1 MRFLVFIFAFL
12 FIAAIFFVRDEI
24 LSKRAKI
31 IATALIVLLC
41 EGAYLYESASEHS
54 AKLEEEMVFKFN
66 AGARLRCGDAI
77 NFASEARGSANSSP
91 EKYGEDAKNLG
102 SQAGEVNLNA
112 QDKTASAAQ
121 SSATQTNEQASA
133 AQING
138 AVSDGQNSAQSPTS
152 QNSAEPGQNF
162 KSQNSTQN
170 LDVASQNSTQQNDTQ
185 SFAPQNSVSQ
195 GESLTPQNSASQGS
209 TRSSISQNSAQRDD
223 TQTSNPQGSA
233 QNFNAAEQNS
243 MQPSAQNSKTTQN
256 FAADKEQA
264 SAQIVTRE
272 SFTYSFSLGAFIA
285 KKSAGAEFKGKTYK
299 IKECVYDQ

>member
-1 MRFLVFIFAFL
+1 MFIFAFL

-41 EGAYLYESASEHS
+41 AGAYLYESASERS

-66 AGARLRCGDAI
+66 AGARLRCGGAI
-77 NFASEARGSANSSP
+77 NFTSEARSAANSSS
-91 EKYGEDAKNLG
+91 EKHGADAKNLS

-112 QDKTASAAQ
+112 QSKVASATQ
-121 SSATQTNEQASA
+121 SSTTQTNERASA
-133 AQING
+133 EQNYPPQTSD
-138 AVSDGQNSAQSPTS
+138 AVSSGQNSAQSPTS
-152 QNSAEPGQNF
+152 QNS
-162 KSQNSTQN
+162 
-170 LDVASQNSTQQNDTQ
+170 TQQNDTQ
-185 SFAPQNSVSQ
+185 NRA
-195 GESLTPQNSASQGS
+195 PQNSASQGS
-209 TRSSISQNSAQRDD
+209 TRSSASQNFASQGG

-243 MQPSAQNSKTTQN
+243 MQGSAQNSKATQN
-256 FAADKEQA
+256 FAADKKQT

>member
-31 IATALIVLLC
+31 IATMLIVMLC
-41 EGAYLYESASEHS
+41 AGAYLYESASERS

-66 AGARLRCGDAI
+66 AGARLRCGGAI
-77 NFASEARGSANSSP
+77 NFASETRGAANSSP
-91 EKYGEDAKNLG
+91 EKYGADAKNFG
-102 SQAGEVNLNA
+102 AQEDEVNLSA

-121 SSATQTNEQASA
+121 SSTAQTNEQASA
-133 AQING
+133 EQNYSPQTSS
-138 AVSDGQNSAQSPTS
+138 AVSDGQNSAQSPTL

-185 SFAPQNSVSQ
+185 NRM
-195 GESLTPQNSASQGS
+195 PQNSASQES
-209 TRSSISQNSAQRDD
+209 MRNSASQNSAHQGDM
-223 TQTSNPQGSA
+223 QTSDPQGSA

-243 MQPSAQNSKTTQN
+243 MQGSAQNSKATQN
-256 FAADKEQA
+256 FAADKEQG

-272 SFTYSFSLGAFIA
+272 NFTYSFSMGAFIA

>member
-41 EGAYLYESASEHS
+41 AGAYLYESASERS

-66 AGARLRCGDAI
+66 AGARLRCGGTI
-77 NFASEARGSANSSP
+77 NFTSETRGSINSSP
-91 EKYGEDAKNLG
+91 EKHGADAKNLG
-102 SQAGEVNLNA
+102 VQADEVNLNA
-112 QDKTASAAQ
+112 QDKAASAAQ
-121 SSATQTNEQASA
+121 SSTAQMNEQASA

-138 AVSDGQNSAQSPTS
+138 AVSGGQNSAQSPTS
-152 QNSAEPGQNF
+152 QNSAEPGQNL
-162 KSQNSTQN
+162 KSQNSTKN

-185 SFAPQNSVSQ
+185 S
-195 GESLTPQNSASQGS
+195 LTPQNSPSQES
-209 TRSSISQNSAQRDD
+209 MRNSASQNSARQGN
-223 TQTSNPQGSA
+223 TQISDPQGSA

-243 MQPSAQNSKTTQN
+243 MQGSTQNSKTTQN
-256 FAADKEQA
+256 FDVDKEQG

-272 SFTYSFSLGAFIA
+272 NFTYSFSLGAFIA

-299 IKECVYDQ
+299 IEECVYDQ

>member
-1 MRFLVFIFAFL
+1 MRFLIFIFAFL

-24 LSKRAKI
+24 SKRAKI

-41 EGAYLYESASEHS
+41 AGAYLYESASERS

-66 AGARLRCGDAI
+66 AGARLRCGGAI

-91 EKYGEDAKNLG
+91 ETRGADAKNLDV
-102 SQAGEVNLNA
+102 QAGEANLNA
-112 QDKTASAAQ
+112 QGKTASAA
-121 SSATQTNEQASA
+121 QTNEQASA

-138 AVSDGQNSAQSPTS
+138 VVSDGQNSAQSPTS
-152 QNSAEPGQNF
+152 QNS
-162 KSQNSTQN
+162 
-170 LDVASQNSTQQNDTQ
+170 TQQNDTQ
-185 SFAPQNSVSQ
+185 SLAQQN
-195 GESLTPQNSASQGS
+195 LASQGG
-209 TRSSISQNSAQRDD
+209 

-233 QNFNAAEQNS
+233 QNFNIAEQNS
-243 MQPSAQNSKTTQN
+243 MQGSAQNSKATQN
-256 FAADKEQA
+256 FAADKKQG

>member
-41 EGAYLYESASEHS
+41 AGAYLYESASERS
-54 AKLEEEMVFKFN
+54 AKLEDEMVSKFN
-66 AGARLRCGDAI
+66 AGARLRCDGAI
-77 NFASEARGSANSSP
+77 NFASETRGA
-91 EKYGEDAKNLG
+91 DAKNLG

-112 QDKTASAAQ
+112 QDKVASAAQ
-121 SSATQTNEQASA
+121 SSAAQTNEQAST
-133 AQING
+133 AQSSSPQTSD
-138 AVSDGQNSAQSPTS
+138 AVSSGQNSAQSPTS
-152 QNSAEPGQNF
+152 QNSTGQ
-162 KSQNSTQN
+162 SDTQN
-170 LDVASQNSTQQNDTQ
+170 HTQ
-185 SFAPQNSVSQ
+185 
-195 GESLTPQNSASQGS
+195 
-209 TRSSISQNSAQRDD
+209 QNSAQRGD
-223 TQTSNPQGSA
+223 TQTYSP
-233 QNFNAAEQNS
+233 
-243 MQPSAQNSKTTQN
+243 
-256 FAADKEQA
+256 QA

>member
-41 EGAYLYESASEHS
+41 AGAYFYESASERS

-66 AGARLRCGDAI
+66 AGARLRCGSAI

-102 SQAGEVNLNA
+102 VQAGEANLNA

-121 SSATQTNEQASA
+121 SSTAQTNEQASV

-138 AVSDGQNSAQSPTS
+138 AVSGGQNSAQSPTS
-152 QNSAEPGQNF
+152 QNS
-162 KSQNSTQN
+162 
-170 LDVASQNSTQQNDTQ
+170 TQQNDTQ
-185 SFAPQNSVSQ
+185 NRTPQNSVRQ
-195 GESLTPQNSASQGS
+195 EGMRSAV
-209 TRSSISQNSAQRDD
+209 SQNSAQRDD
-223 TQTSNPQGSA
+223 TQTSDPQGSA

-243 MQPSAQNSKTTQN
+243 MQGPTAQNSKTVQN
-256 FAADKEQA
+256 FAADKELG

-272 SFTYSFSLGAFIA
+272 NFTYSFSLGAFIA

>member
-1 MRFLVFIFAFL
+1 MFIFAFL

-41 EGAYLYESASEHS
+41 AGAYLYESASERS

-66 AGARLRCGDAI
+66 AGARLRCGGAI
-77 NFASEARGSANSSP
+77 NSASETRGAANSSP
-91 EKYGEDAKNLG
+91 EMRDADAKNLG
-102 SQAGEVNLNA
+102 VQAGGVNLNA
-112 QDKTASAAQ
+112 QGKAASAA
-121 SSATQTNEQASA
+121 QTNEQASA
-133 AQING
+133 EQNYSPQTSG
-138 AVSDGQNSAQSPTS
+138 AVSDGQNSAQSPTL

-170 LDVASQNSTQQNDTQ
+170 LDVASQNSTQQGDTQ
-185 SFAPQNSVSQ
+185 RRMHQ
-195 GESLTPQNSASQGS
+195 GGTRSSASQNSMRQGN
-209 TRSSISQNSAQRDD
+209 TQISD
-223 TQTSNPQGSA
+223 PQGSA

-243 MQPSAQNSKTTQN
+243 MQGSTAQNSKTTQN
-256 FAADKEQA
+256 FAADKEQG

-272 SFTYSFSLGAFIA
+272 NFTYSFSLGAFIA

>member
-1 MRFLVFIFAFL
+1 VFIFAFL
-12 FIAAIFFVRDEI
+12 FIAAIFFVRGEI

-41 EGAYLYESASEHS
+41 TGAYLYESASERS

-66 AGARLRCGDAI
+66 AGARLRCGSAI
-77 NFASEARGSANSSP
+77 NFTSETRGAADSFSEKHSA
-91 EKYGEDAKNLG
+91 DAKNLG
-102 SQAGEVNLNA
+102 VQAGEVNLNA
-112 QDKTASAAQ
+112 QDRAASAA
-121 SSATQTNEQASA
+121 QTNEQASA

-138 AVSDGQNSAQSPTS
+138 AVSGGQNSAQSPTS
-152 QNSAEPGQNF
+152 QNS
-162 KSQNSTQN
+162 
-170 LDVASQNSTQQNDTQ
+170 TQQNDTQ
-185 SFAPQNSVSQ
+185 NRMQ
-195 GESLTPQNSASQGS
+195 QNSASQGS
-209 TRSSISQNSAQRDD
+209 TRSSASQNSAQRGN
-223 TQTSNPQGSA
+223 TQISDPQGSA

-243 MQPSAQNSKTTQN
+243 MQGSAQNSKTTQN
-256 FAADKEQA
+256 SAPQSLNLQS

>member
-24 LSKRAKI
+24 LSKKAKI

-41 EGAYLYESASEHS
+41 AGAYFYESASERS

-66 AGARLRCGDAI
+66 AGARLRCGGAI
-77 NFASEARGSANSSP
+77 NSTSETRDA
-91 EKYGEDAKNLG
+91 DAKILG
-102 SQAGEVNLNA
+102 VQAGEANLNA
-112 QDKTASAAQ
+112 QDKTTSTAQ
-121 SSATQTNEQASA
+121 SSTAQMNEQVSA

-138 AVSDGQNSAQSPTS
+138 AVSGGQNSAQSPTS
-152 QNSAEPGQNF
+152 QNSTGQG
-162 KSQNSTQN
+162 
-170 LDVASQNSTQQNDTQ
+170 DTQ
-185 SFAPQNSVSQ
+185 SLA
-195 GESLTPQNSASQGS
+195 PQNSASQEGMRNS
-209 TRSSISQNSAQRDD
+209 ASQNSAHQGDM
-223 TQTSNPQGSA
+223 QTSNPQGSA
-233 QNFNAAEQNS
+233 QNFNVAEQNS
-243 MQPSAQNSKTTQN
+243 MQGSTAQNSKATQN
-256 FAADKEQA
+256 FAADKEQG

>member
-1 MRFLVFIFAFL
+1 MRFLIFIFAFL

-41 EGAYLYESASEHS
+41 AGAYFYESVSERS

-77 NFASEARGSANSSP
+77 NFATEARGA
-91 EKYGEDAKNLG
+91 DAKNLS
-102 SQAGEVNLNA
+102 SQADEANLKE

-121 SSATQTNEQASA
+121 SSAAQTNEQASA
-133 AQING
+133 AQMNG
-138 AVSDGQNSAQSPTS
+138 AVSDGQNSAQSPTL
-152 QNSAEPGQNF
+152 QNSMQQGD
-162 KSQNSTQN
+162 TQN
-170 LDVASQNSTQQNDTQ
+170 
-185 SFAPQNSVSQ
+185 
-195 GESLTPQNSASQGS
+195 LTPQNS
-209 TRSSISQNSAQRDD
+209 TQRDD
-223 TQTSNPQGSA
+223 AQSYSPQA
-233 QNFNAAEQNS
+233 
-243 MQPSAQNSKTTQN
+243 SAQNSKTTQN

-272 SFTYSFSLGAFIA
+272 NFTYSFSLGAFIA

>member
-41 EGAYLYESASEHS
+41 AGAYLYESASERS

-66 AGARLRCGDAI
+66 AGARLRCGGAI
-77 NFASEARGSANSSP
+77 NFTSETRGAANSSP
-91 EKYGEDAKNLG
+91 ETRGADAKNLG
-102 SQAGEVNLNA
+102 VQAGEVNLNA
-112 QDKTASAAQ
+112 QDRAASAA
-121 SSATQTNEQASA
+121 QTNEQASA

-138 AVSDGQNSAQSPTS
+138 AVSGGQNSAQSPTS
-152 QNSAEPGQNF
+152 QNS
-162 KSQNSTQN
+162 
-170 LDVASQNSTQQNDTQ
+170 TQQNDTQ
-185 SFAPQNSVSQ
+185 SLAPQNSMRQS
-195 GESLTPQNSASQGS
+195 
-209 TRSSISQNSAQRDD
+209 D
-223 TQTSNPQGSA
+223 TQISDPQD
-233 QNFNAAEQNS
+233 
-243 MQPSAQNSKTTQN
+243 SAQNSKATQN
-256 FAADKEQA
+256 FAADKEQG

>member
-41 EGAYLYESASEHS
+41 AGAYLYESASERS

-66 AGARLRCGDAI
+66 AGAKLRCGGAI
-77 NFASEARGSANSSP
+77 NYASETRGA
-91 EKYGEDAKNLG
+91 DAKNFG
-102 SQAGEVNLNA
+102 AQAGKANLNA
-112 QDKTASAAQ
+112 QGKAASAAQ
-121 SSATQTNEQASA
+121 SSTAQTNEQASA

-138 AVSDGQNSAQSPTS
+138 AVSDGQNSA
-152 QNSAEPGQNF
+152 
-162 KSQNSTQN
+162 
-170 LDVASQNSTQQNDTQ
+170 
-185 SFAPQNSVSQ
+185 SQ
-195 GESLTPQNSASQGS
+195 GGM
-209 TRSSISQNSAQRDD
+209 RSSASQNSAQRDD
-223 TQTSNPQGSA
+223 TQIYSQQG
-233 QNFNAAEQNS
+233 
-243 MQPSAQNSKTTQN
+243 SAQNSKTTQN
-256 FAADKEQA
+256 FAADKEQG

>member
-41 EGAYLYESASEHS
+41 AGAYLYESASERS

-66 AGARLRCGDAI
+66 AGARLRCGGAI
-77 NFASEARGSANSSP
+77 NSAAEARGAADSFSEKHSA
-91 EKYGEDAKNLG
+91 DAKNLG
-102 SQAGEVNLNA
+102 SQAGEANLNA
-112 QDKTASAAQ
+112 QSKAASAAQ
-121 SSATQTNEQASA
+121 SSTAQTNEQASA
-133 AQING
+133 AQINA

-152 QNSAEPGQNF
+152 QNS
-162 KSQNSTQN
+162 
-170 LDVASQNSTQQNDTQ
+170 TQQNDTQ
-185 SFAPQNSVSQ
+185 SLAQ
-195 GESLTPQNSASQGS
+195 QNSASQGGM
-209 TRSSISQNSAQRDD
+209 RSPASQNSTQSSAQRGDV
-223 TQTSNPQGSA
+223 QTYSPQS
-233 QNFNAAEQNS
+233 
-243 MQPSAQNSKTTQN
+243 SAQNSKTTQN
-256 FAADKEQA
+256 SAPQNLNLQG

>member
-1 MRFLVFIFAFL
+1 MRFLIFIFAFL

-41 EGAYLYESASEHS
+41 AGAYFYESVSERS

-77 NFASEARGSANSSP
+77 NFATEARGA
-91 EKYGEDAKNLG
+91 DAKNLS
-102 SQAGEVNLNA
+102 SQADEANLKE

-121 SSATQTNEQASA
+121 SSAAQTNEQASA
-133 AQING
+133 AQMNG
-138 AVSDGQNSAQSPTS
+138 AVSDGQNSAQSPTL
-152 QNSAEPGQNF
+152 QNSMQQGD
-162 KSQNSTQN
+162 TQN
-170 LDVASQNSTQQNDTQ
+170 
-185 SFAPQNSVSQ
+185 
-195 GESLTPQNSASQGS
+195 LTPQNS
-209 TRSSISQNSAQRDD
+209 TQRDD
-223 TQTSNPQGSA
+223 AQSYSPQA
-233 QNFNAAEQNS
+233 
-243 MQPSAQNSKTTQN
+243 SAQNSKTTQN

-272 SFTYSFSLGAFIA
+272 NFTYSFSLGAFIA
-285 KKSAGAEFKGKTYK
+285 KKSAGAEFRGKTYK

>member
-1 MRFLVFIFAFL
+1 MFIFAFL

-41 EGAYLYESASEHS
+41 AGAYLYESASERS

-66 AGARLRCGDAI
+66 AGARLRCGGAI
-77 NFASEARGSANSSP
+77 NSASETRGA
-91 EKYGEDAKNLG
+91 DAKNLG
-102 SQAGEVNLNA
+102 VQADEVNLNV
-112 QDKTASAAQ
+112 QDKAAYAAQ
-121 SSATQTNEQASA
+121 SSAAQTNEQASA

-138 AVSDGQNSAQSPTS
+138 AVSGGQNSAPSPT
-152 QNSAEPGQNF
+152 
-162 KSQNSTQN
+162 
-170 LDVASQNSTQQNDTQ
+170 SQNSTQQNDTQ
-185 SFAPQNSVSQ
+185 NRA
-195 GESLTPQNSASQGS
+195 PQNSASQGGM
-209 TRSSISQNSAQRDD
+209 RSSASQNSAQRGN
-223 TQTSNPQGSA
+223 TQISDPQGSA

-243 MQPSAQNSKTTQN
+243 MQGSAQNSKATQN
-256 FAADKEQA
+256 FAADKEQG